1 MIVVP
6 KQRALKMVIKII
18 MLCKRALSTY
28 RNLYFRLVQQ
38 KIRKMA
44 KKTRT
49 FWARKL
55 LNDLLILNYGLPS
68 KFNILGT

>member
-28 RNLYFRLVQQ
+28 MNLYFRLVQQ

-44 KKTRT
+44 K
-49 FWARKL
+49 
-55 LNDLLILNYGLPS
+55 NP
-68 KFNILGT
+68 NILGSKTLK